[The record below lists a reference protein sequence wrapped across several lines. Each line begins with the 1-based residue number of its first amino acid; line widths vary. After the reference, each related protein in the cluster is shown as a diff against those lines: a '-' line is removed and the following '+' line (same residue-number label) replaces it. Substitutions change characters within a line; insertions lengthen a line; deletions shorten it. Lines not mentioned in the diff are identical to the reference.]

1 MLITEQASLPEDA
14 RSEANKHINPEFY
27 ELEQKRS
34 FNKQSK
40 KRLLLPASA
49 AVGKA
54 TPSPLTL
61 HQQS

>member
-1 MLITEQASLPEDA
+1 MLITEQAFLPEDT

-40 KRLLLPASA
+40 KR
-49 AVGKA
+49 
-54 TPSPLTL
+54 
-61 HQQS
+61 